1 MKTLRE
7 NTTLVQASEL
17 RTRLDE
23 VLSRLKV
30 SRVILEKHHKP
41 VAVLVDPAR
50 YEAMEAALE
59 EFSDT
64 LLALQAKK
72 REAGAGKSDFVALE
86 DALKRLRA

>member
-1 MKTLRE
+1 MKTIRE

-23 VLSRLKV
+23 VISRLKV
-30 SRVILEKHHKP
+30 GRVVLEKHHKP

-50 YEAMEAALE
+50 FEAMEAALE
-59 EFSDT
+59 EVSDM
-64 LLALQAKK
+64 LLALEAKRRETGSK
-72 REAGAGKSDFVALE
+72 RTDFVPRE